1 MKGLNAPFFNLKEM
15 EFKKLTG
22 SQIFELSDYVKE
34 YLKANKDNDVKMYLG
49 CDSQTKGITTT
60 YATTLVFHVA
70 TSGCHVIYKKE
81 VVPVVKDMWTRLW
94 KETEL
99 SVEVA
104 IYLRESGIEIDTI
117 DLDYNIDPIHNSN
130 KLVKTAVGYVESL
143 GFKAR
148 VKPELLPAVYAADG
162 IVN

>member
-1 MKGLNAPFFNLKEM
+1 MK
-15 EFKKLTG
+15 FKKLT
-22 SQIFELSDYVKE
+22 SNQTFELADYVKE
-34 YLKANKDNDVKMYLG
+34 YLDTNKIYGVKMYLG

-70 TSGCHVIYKKE
+70 TSGCHVIYKKD
-81 VVPVVKDMWTRLW
+81 VVPVVKDMWSRLW

-99 SVEVA
+99 SVQVA
-104 IYLRESGIEIDTI
+104 LYLRDAGIEIDTI
-117 DLDYNIDPIHNSN
+117 DLDYNVDPVHNSN
-130 KLVKTAVGYVESL
+130 RLVKAAVGYVESL

-148 VKPELLPAVYAADG
+148 IKPELLPAVYAADG